1 MPSGSSK
8 RFSSGIFCKPFGAFY
23 MTELPAIGYS
33 LRYVP
38 THMKSSLPGCLVVLL
53 AFGWARAGDSNSS
66 DSKSKLSPGFT
77 NSLGMEFVLIPPA
90 TFTTGRNADSKATE
104 IGGQDYDRSAAHKV
118 TVTKAFYILK
128 SPVSEEAF
136 KQSGLAG
143 SAADVSWND
152 AAAFCTWLGR
162 HENEKFKYRLPTEAE
177 WDCVFQK
184 MPDDVKMESREWVQD
199 WHGILPPDDV
209 SDPLG
214 PATGMTKVIRDGTKR
229 ESLSPDAKNSPWG
242 VPPTR
247 FRVILAAETPAHP
260 FVSPP
265 SFSRAAIKQSPE
277 PALQGPNP
285 KIPYF
290 TVRFALP
297 IPPEDDPHLAG
308 PLVGIDPSVMA
319 HQHSPGFEILPNG
332 DALAIYF
339 SAKDS
344 KGASESDAGTR
355 FVQARLRYGA
365 EEWDPPEL
373 FCDFK
378 PFNDQS
384 GLLWREGDTL
394 RFFGG
399 GRGVSDWLPFKMAVS
414 TNNGANW
421 TMSLPLLDAPARDFT
436 AQPITSA
443 FRSPNDAIFFAMDA
457 GKDAS
462 FLWRSIDNGIHW
474 HDMGGRTGA
483 RHSTIVPLDNN
494 GNLLSIGGKNT
505 SIDGWSP
512 MNTSSDWGATW
523 SASKKS
529 PFPALAGNQRPCLI
543 RLANGHLCFVSDSYQ
558 RKKDVSPA
566 GWKYGE
572 GCFVAISSDN
582 GENWHI
588 KRLPVELPHESDRKF
603 GTLGYATLRQAP
615 NGVIHV
621 LATMTHPCLH
631 YEFNEAW
638 VLSKEGD
645 IPAASSG
652 GTIRQYRETYPDGRV
667 RATWSA
673 RICPNGRYL
682 LDGTE
687 TTFYENGSKE
697 REVTYKNGRRIGSET
712 FWKID
717 GTRVWSWTHH
727 PESNTS
733 TWVQYWN
740 NGRKRLESNWNSQP
754 VARDIKRAFFG
765 LVANGPAYHWHQDGS
780 PASPYNFTNGTFAGT
795 LPPPVAERNVGI
807 TRFSE
812 TSEAKP

>member
-1 MPSGSSK
+1 
-8 RFSSGIFCKPFGAFY
+8 
-23 MTELPAIGYS
+23 
-33 LRYVP
+33 
-38 THMKSSLPGCLVVLL
+38 MKSSLPGCLAVLL
-53 AFGWARAGDSNSS
+53 ALASVHAADSN
-66 DSKSKLSPGFT
+66 KSKTESQLPQTFT
-77 NSLGMEFVLIPPA
+77 NSVGMEFVLIRPT
-90 TFTTGRNADSKATE
+90 TFTTGKSGDSKLTE
-104 IGGQDYDRSAAHKV
+104 IGGLEYDRSGAHKV
-118 TVTKAFYILK
+118 TLTKPFYILK
-128 SPVSEEAF
+128 NPVSEEAF
-136 KQSGLAG
+136 KLSGLSE
-143 SAADVSWND
+143 SANDVSWNE
-152 AAAFCTWLGR
+152 AASFSSWLSKR
-162 HENEKFKYRLPTEAE
+162 ESRTYRLPTEAE
-177 WDCVFQK
+177 WECVFQTK
-184 MPDDVKMESREWVQD
+184 PENVKMEDREWVQD
-199 WHGILPPDDV
+199 WHGVIPADDV
-209 SDPLG
+209 SDPVG
-214 PATGMTKVIRDGTKR
+214 PATGMTKVIRDGAKR
-229 ESLSPDAKNSPWG
+229 ESLSPDAKSSPWG
-242 VPPTR
+242 LPSTR
-247 FRVILAAETPAHP
+247 FRLVLMPETPAHP
-260 FVSPP
+260 FQIPP
-265 SFSRAAIKQSPE
+265 LFTEAATKQSPE
-277 PALQGPNP
+277 PALQGPNS
-285 KIPYF
+285 KVPYF
-290 TVRFALP
+290 NVRFALP
-297 IPPEDDPHLAG
+297 IPPEDDVGLTG

-384 GLLWREGDTL
+384 GLLWRDGNTL

-399 GRGVSDWLPFKMAVS
+399 GRGMSDQLPFKMAVS
-414 TNNGANW
+414 TNNGATW

-443 FRSPNDAIFFAMDA
+443 FRGADDAIFFAMDA

-462 FLWRSIDNGIHW
+462 FLWRSTDNGIHW

-483 RHSTIVPLDNN
+483 RHSTILPLDNK
-494 GNLLSIGGKNT
+494 GHLLSIGGKNT

-529 PFPALAGNQRPCLI
+529 PFPALAGNQRPCII
-543 RLANGHLCFVSDSYQ
+543 RLANGHLCLVSDSYQ
-558 RKKDVSPA
+558 RKKDAPPES
-566 GWKYGE
+566 WKYGE
-572 GCFVAISSDN
+572 GCIVAISSDN

-603 GTLGYATLRQAP
+603 GTLGYATVRQAP

-645 IPAASSG
+645 IAAESTG
-652 GTIRQYRETYPDGRV
+652 GTIRKYRETFPDGRV

-687 TTFYENGSKE
+687 TTYYENGSTE
-697 REVTYKNGRRIGSET
+697 HEVTYKNGRKAGSET
-712 FWKID
+712 FWSAD
-717 GTRVWSWTHH
+717 GPKLWNWTHH
-727 PESNTS
+727 PESNAS
-733 TWVQYWN
+733 TWSHYWN
-740 NGRKRLESNWNSQP
+740 NGRKRIESNWNTQP
-754 VARDIKRAFFG
+754 SARDFKRSFSG

-780 PASPYNFTNGTFAGT
+780 PASAYNFTNGTFAGT
-795 LPPPVAERNVGI
+795 LPPGVAQ
-807 TRFSE
+807 TASAKSSE
-812 TSEAKP
+812 IRP

>member
-1 MPSGSSK
+1 
-8 RFSSGIFCKPFGAFY
+8 
-23 MTELPAIGYS
+23 
-33 LRYVP
+33 
-38 THMKSSLPGCLVVLL
+38 MKSSRPGCLVVLL
-53 AFGWARAGDSNSS
+53 AFGWAHAGLSNP
-66 DSKSKLSPGFT
+66 SKTESQLPAGFT
-77 NSLGMEFVLIPPA
+77 NFIGMEFVLIRPT
-90 TFTTGRNADSKATE
+90 TFTTGKTSDSKLTD
-104 IGGQDYDRSAAHKV
+104 IGSLDYDRSTAHKV
-118 TVTKAFYILK
+118 TLPKAFYIQK
-128 SPVSEEAF
+128 GPVSEEAY

-143 SAADVSWND
+143 SANDVSWNE
-152 AAAFCTWLGR
+152 AAGFCSSLSKREGR
-162 HENEKFKYRLPTEAE
+162 KYRLPTEAE
-177 WDCVFQK
+177 WECVFQK
-184 MPDDVKMESREWVQD
+184 LPDGVKMEEREWVQD
-199 WHGILPPDDV
+199 WHGVLPPDDV
-209 SDPLG
+209 TDPIG

-229 ESLSPDAKNSPWG
+229 ESLSPDAKGSQWRLSPA
-242 VPPTR
+242 R
-247 FRVILAAETPAHP
+247 FRTVLMAEAPAHP
-260 FVSPP
+260 SFSPP
-265 SFSRAAIKQSPE
+265 LFTQAAIKQSPE
-277 PALQGPNP
+277 PASQGPNP

-290 TVRFALP
+290 NVRFALP
-297 IPPEDDPHLAG
+297 IPPEDDVGLTG

-384 GLLWREGDTL
+384 GLLWRDGNTL

-399 GRGVSDWLPFKMAVS
+399 GRGMSDQLPFKMAVS
-414 TNNGANW
+414 TNNGATW
-421 TMSLPLLDAPARDFT
+421 TMRLPLLDAPAHDFT

-443 FRSPNDAIFFAMDA
+443 FRGVDDEIFFAMDA

-462 FLWRSIDNGIHW
+462 FLWRSTDNGIHW

-483 RHSTIVPLDNN
+483 RHSTILPLDNK
-494 GNLLSIGGKNT
+494 GHLLSIGGKNA

-512 MNTSSDWGATW
+512 MNTASDWGVTW

-529 PFPALAGNQRPCLI
+529 PFPALAGNQRPCVI

-558 RKKDVSPA
+558 RRKDASPE
-566 GWKYGE
+566 GWKNGE
-572 GCFVAISSDN
+572 GCIVAISADN

-603 GTLGYATLRQAP
+603 GTLGYATVRQGP

-638 VLSKEGD
+638 MLSKQGD
-645 IPAASSG
+645 MATESNG
-652 GTIRQYRETYPDGRV
+652 GTIRKYRETFPDGRV

-682 LDGTE
+682 LDGSE
-687 TTFYENGSKE
+687 TTYYENGNKE
-697 REVTYKNGRRIGSET
+697 HEVTYKNGRKIGSET
-712 FWKID
+712 FWNID
-717 GTRVWSWTHH
+717 GTNVWSWTHH
-727 PESNTS
+727 PESNAS
-733 TWVQYWN
+733 TWVHYWN
-740 NGRKRLESNWNSQP
+740 NGRKRLESNWNTQP
-754 VARDIKRAFFG
+754 SARDIKRALVG

-780 PASPYNFTNGTFAGT
+780 PASAYNFTNGTLAGT
-795 LPPPVAERNVGI
+795 LPPGVAQ
-807 TRFSE
+807 TTAS
-812 TSEAKP
+812 AKSTDIRP